1 MNQWPSCIYSRADVI
16 DAFQVFSQRKS
27 FVVMAATP
35 EEKAQWIENLT
46 FYANQA
52 LADADTKRTG
62 YRVTR
67 LMKACA
73 P

>member
-1 MNQWPSCIYSRADVI
+1 
-16 DAFQVFSQRKS
+16 
-27 FVVMAATP
+27 MAATP
-35 EEKAQWIENLT
+35 EEKAQWIEKLT

-52 LADADTKRTG
+52 LADAVTKRTG

-67 LMKACA
+67 LMKVCA